1 MLFYENFGIMLIFIT
16 YRDRG
21 LVTTNMHA
29 QQHPPSWKQL
39 ILEEGSICFN
49 FEVINMVLKYN
60 KYLSLI
66 DMVK

>member
-1 MLFYENFGIMLIFIT
+1 MT

-39 ILEEGSICFN
+39 IFEEGSICFN

>member
-1 MLFYENFGIMLIFIT
+1 MLFSENFGMMLIFMT
-16 YRDRG
+16 YRDKG
-21 LVTTNMHA
+21 LVTTKIHG

-39 ILEEGSICFN
+39 ILEEDSICFN